1 MKNNK
6 QRVRTPPASRR
17 EPWPKSL
24 IILFGGKSAEH
35 EVSIQSAAS
44 VISALNTKKYDIIPI
59 AISKSGEWLSVGESI
74 KLLPGFAAV
83 TSFAKADKKGSVDVV
98 FPVLHGPYGEDGT
111 MQGMLEILGV
121 PYVGAGVMA
130 SAVGMDKGVSKILFE
145 SAGLNIVPWLSFLA
159 SKWKKKKD
167 ELVGDIEKRLPY
179 PVFIKPIDLGSSVGI
194 TKAHDRKELL
204 KGIRLALSY
213 GGEVIVEGGVDAREI
228 ECSVLGNEDPVASVP
243 GEIIASR
250 EFYSYEAKYTDEK
263 SELVIPAKLTKA
275 VTVKIQASAIIA
287 FKAIKCSGM
296 ARVDFLI
303 DKKTGKIYINEVNT
317 IPGFTKISMYTKL
330 WQASGVGYSALLDK
344 LIKLATERHK
354 LRSSKSGNSE
364 DTVLLSDIYKKKL
377 PGLTTRF

>member
-1 MKNNK
+1 MIKK
-6 QRVRTPPASRR
+6 RV
-17 EPWPKSL
+17 
-24 IILFGGKSAEH
+24 IVLFGGKSAEH
-35 EVSIQSAAS
+35 EVSVQSASS

-59 AISKSGEWLSVGESI
+59 AISKAGKWLSTEKSRA
-74 KLLPGFAAV
+74 LLPAGKFQKPV
-83 TSFAKADKKGSVDVV
+83 SSSKQLSKIDVV

-130 SAVGMDKGVSKILFE
+130 SAIGMDKGVSKILFE

-159 SKWKKKKD
+159 SEWKRKKD

-213 GGEVIVEGGVDAREI
+213 GGEVIVERGVDAHEI
-228 ECSVLGNEDPVASVP
+228 ECSVLGNENPKASVP
-243 GEIIASR
+243 GEVVASR

-263 SELVIPAKLTKA
+263 SDLIIPAKLTKA
-275 VTVKIQASAIIA
+275 VTAKIQSAAIIA

-303 DKKTGKIYINEVNT
+303 DRKTNKIYINEVNT

-344 LIKLATERHK
+344 LIKLAIQRHK
-354 LRSSKSGNSE
+354 LRSTKSGSNENIVS
-364 DTVLLSDIYKKKL
+364 LKDIYNKKL
-377 PGLTTRF
+377 LGRKDN